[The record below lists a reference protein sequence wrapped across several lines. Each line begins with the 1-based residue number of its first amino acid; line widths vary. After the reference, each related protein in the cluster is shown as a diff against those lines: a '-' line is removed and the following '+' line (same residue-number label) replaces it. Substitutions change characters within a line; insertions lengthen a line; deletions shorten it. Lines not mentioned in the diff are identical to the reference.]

1 MGRYKIEVKDLKD
14 DNRIKMKEL
23 KVKMSDRD
31 TTISTLV
38 KSSVVQEKK
47 CKLLNE
53 EILQLEEQLKKE
65 MVAHNHDTAVEKT
78 QETINQLNIL
88 ISDLQRKNESLSAEI
103 KEKVLERDSAIS
115 ALVKSSIT
123 QELNELRKKGSTINV
138 ETRLTGASWEEFNRL
153 QQESEIFAGQII
165 EQDEELE
172 EIRYQVEQ
180 NKIKEEQF
188 EREIS
193 TMKSKFIKV
202 ESKESLS
209 DMKEEVQ
216 EIEEANDKLRN
227 EMKELRKKVRMSQ
240 ISQDQMSDLEAE
252 LLENRKELKFAIKEK
267 EILECKLKESEG
279 IIKEVERNKV
289 TTSSENSTIVQKLKE
304 KIDEL
309 AKK

>member
-1 MGRYKIEVKDLKD
+1 MA
-14 DNRIKMKEL
+14 
-23 KVKMSDRD
+23 S
-31 TTISTLV
+31 
-38 KSSVVQEKK
+38 
-47 CKLLNE
+47 
-53 EILQLEEQLKKE
+53 QLAK
-65 MVAHNHDTAVEKT
+65 
-78 QETINQLNIL
+78 QLNDI
-88 ISDLQRKNESLSAEI
+88 
-103 KEKVLERDSAIS
+103 
-115 ALVKSSIT
+115 
-123 QELNELRKKGSTINV
+123 V
-138 ETRLTGASWEEFNRL
+138 ETRLIGASWKDFNRL

-172 EIRYQVEQ
+172 EIGDQVEQ
-180 NKIKEEQF
+180 NKSKKEQF

-193 TMKSKFIKV
+193 TKKSKCIKV

-209 DMKEEVQ
+209 DIKEELK
-216 EIEEANDKLRN
+216 EIEEANDKCRN

-289 TTSSENSTIVQKLKE
+289 TTSSENNSTIVQKLKE

-309 AKK
+309 AKKEELEVQLRSEVQAAIEMKKETQRDLSKQIESLRSLRSNALEENFFLSSCENLR